1 MPARLVLLASLL
13 LITPAFSQMGNVTQ
27 RVNQRYA
34 AHDQN
39 VHLEGAPQLDQRAN
53 LLREINQ
60 DSQELSALSSSLKA
74 DLEQLQKGFLAKDLS
89 QKLKKMEKL
98 SKRLRQEM
106 ALAN

>member
-1 MPARLVLLASLL
+1 MSARLVLLASLL
-13 LITPAFSQMGNVTQ
+13 VITPAFSQMGNMT

-39 VHLEGAPQLDQRAN
+39 VHPEAAPQLDQRAI
-53 LLREINQ
+53 LLHEINQ
-60 DSQELSALSSSLKA
+60 DSQELSALSLSLKT

-89 QKLKKMEKL
+89 QKLKKIEKL

-106 ALAN
+106 AQAN